1 MGSNSEN
8 SRQVISLSL
17 IQLKHTQTKMLRF
30 AVLFVAAACSAIPIE
45 DTPEVAEAKAAHLAL
60 VEEAKAGL
68 HAAKAPV
75 NNDVQAEQIAT
86 AYLADD
92 EAVAAA
98 KAEFLAAFA
107 DAEAGGLA
115 AKQAPA
121 PVHEVPEVV
130 APAVKAV
137 AAPIAVAG
145 YPYAAY
151 PYAAYP
157 YAHHGFA
164 YNTIAHHSYPYYA
177 GLPYYGY
184 AAGLPYAGYPFVTVK
199 AAEEAAEEA

>member
-1 MGSNSEN
+1 MESNSEN
-8 SRQVISLSL
+8 YRQVISLSL

-121 PVHEVPEVV
+121 PVHEIP
-130 APAVKAV
+130 APAPLAAPV
-137 AAPIAVAG
+137 AAPAL
-145 YPYAAY
+145 PYAA
-151 PYAAYP
+151 
-157 YAHHGFA
+157 
-164 YNTIAHHSYPYYA
+164 
-177 GLPYYGY
+177 
-184 AAGLPYAGYPFVTVK
+184 LPYAG
-199 AAEEAAEEA
+199 

>member
-8 SRQVISLSL
+8 SRQVISLTL

-30 AVLFVAAACSAIPIE
+30 AVLFVAATCSAIPIE

-60 VEEAKAGL
+60 VEEAKAG
-68 HAAKAPV
+68 
-75 NNDVQAEQIAT
+75 QIAT

-107 DAEAGGLA
+107 DAEAGGLS

-130 APAVKAV
+130 APAVQAV

-157 YAHHGFA
+157 CAHHGFA

>member
-107 DAEAGGLA
+107 DAEAGGLS

-121 PVHEVPEVV
+121 PVHEIP
-130 APAVKAV
+130 APAPLAAPV
-137 AAPIAVAG
+137 AAPLAAPVA
-145 YPYAAY
+145 AA
-151 PYAAYP
+151 
-157 YAHHGFA
+157 
-164 YNTIAHHSYPYYA
+164 
-177 GLPYYGY
+177 
-184 AAGLPYAGYPFVTVK
+184 LPYAG
-199 AAEEAAEEA
+199 

>member
-1 MGSNSEN
+1 MGVTPKILDKSY
-8 SRQVISLSL
+8 LSL

-115 AKQAPA
+115 AKKAPA

-130 APAVKAV
+130 APAVQAV
-137 AAPIAVAG
+137 AAPIAVAA

-164 YNTIAHHSYPYYA
+164 YNPIAHHSYPYYA